1 MKNFEETIKGAR
13 IMTKKDYELI
23 LEISNSEFPLIDF
36 VNDLRVLKRKGRLE
50 GFDYE
55 GMQNDLVK
63 IAKLFKYYY
72 DKAIKGEMKNENDNK

>member
-1 MKNFEETIKGAR
+1 
-13 IMTKKDYELI
+13 MTKKDYELI

-50 GFDYE
+50 DFDYE

-72 DKAIKGEMKNENDNK
+72 DKQ

>member
-1 MKNFEETIKGAR
+1 
-13 IMTKKDYELI
+13 MTKKDYELI

-50 GFDYE
+50 DFDYE

-72 DKAIKGEMKNENDNK
+72 DKAIKGEGNDKILY